1 MPISR
6 LASTG
11 SDNRPSGTQAL
22 TGRVDTFV
30 SNLSDLFRPSARMST
45 MRRDIRRKPT
55 GSRP

>member
-1 MPISR
+1 MSISR

-30 SNLSDLFRPSARMST
+30 SNLSDLFPAFG
-45 MRRDIRRKPT
+45 K
-55 GSRP
+55 GVHHAA